1 MVARVKGP
9 TDHVVVVGAGLAGLS
24 AAMRLAGAGRKG
36 SGIRLPNADEVR
48 FLIVD
53 EDNSPSRL
61 SPEEYGTPGSP
72 LLIDNKGLLFGCQER
87 LCSVSSY
94 ISTPKLSNGAI
105 LNNVKDSAIVTVNK
119 VRYAVTSISK
129 KLVLVKL

>member
-1 MVARVKGP
+1 VAW
-9 TDHVVVVGAGLAGLS
+9 LA
-24 AAMRLAGAGRKG
+24 A

-53 EDNSPSRL
+53 EDDSPSRL
-61 SPEEYGTPGSP
+61 SPEKYGTPGSP
-72 LLIDNKGLLFGCQER
+72 LFIDSKGLVFGCQER

-94 ISTPKLSNGAI
+94 SSMPKLSNGAT
-105 LNNVKDSAIVTVNK
+105 LNNVKDGAIVTINK